1 MPILFRDALPSDA
14 TDLSELAFCSKAH
27 WGYPVEFMQACRRE
41 LTVTSDSIASN
52 EIQTVVAVIQQ
63 DIAGFYTLEGLA
75 DTCIELGA
83 LFVEPKY
90 IGQGIGR
97 QLMTR
102 AKAHAARF
110 GAHTM
115 TIQGDPHALEFYRA
129 AGASVIGEMESG
141 SIPGRFLPL
150 LEILLFTDD
159 HAMQDRPGRGDEQ
172 CAATDNDQ

>member
-1 MPILFRDALPSDA
+1 
-14 TDLSELAFCSKAH
+14 
-27 WGYPVEFMQACRRE
+27 MQACRRE
-41 LTVTSDSIASN
+41 LKVTSESIAGN

-63 DIAGFYTLEGLA
+63 ELAGFYTLEDLA
-75 DTCIELGA
+75 DARIELGA
-83 LFVEPKY
+83 LFVKPKY

-97 QLMTR
+97 HLMIR
-102 AKAHAARF
+102 AKAHAVKL

-129 AGASVIGEMESG
+129 AGASVIGEMESD

-150 LEILLFTDD
+150 LEFLLMTED
-159 HAMQDRPGRGDEQ
+159 HATQDRPGRGDEQ